1 MILDTL
7 GRLRQLLDERN
18 WTEYRLAKSSGLSD
32 STIKNIYKRN
42 TQPTIDTLEAICR
55 GFGITLAQFFADG
68 EMVELTPDLKELFNG
83 WVNLTPEQKQAV
95 ITMVNA
101 FKHDK

>member
-18 WTEYRLAKSSGLSD
+18 WSEYRLAKASGLSD

-101 FKHDK
+101 FNHDK

>member
-101 FKHDK
+101 FNHDK

>member
-1 MILDTL
+1 MD
-7 GRLRQLLDERN
+7 GV
-18 WTEYRLAKSSGLSD
+18 SSGQVQRTSD